1 MNYSKLNLT
10 GSSAPHIRTENGTRQ
25 MMAAVLT
32 ALLPALG
39 FAVYNFGPRPA
50 INVLVSAGGCC
61 VFELLFRLA
70 RRQDMTVG
78 DLSAA
83 VTGTLLALS
92 CPASV
97 PYWILLLGDFFAVV
111 VVKQLCGGIGKN
123 LVNPAL
129 AAQTLLMLLW
139 PGRMCL
145 WVAPHTSVALW
156 GAVEAATIPTPLELL
171 QANDLAGLREL
182 YSLPEMLVGL
192 TSGAAGEVSALLLL
206 AGGLFLMG
214 RKVIS
219 WRIPVGFLG
228 SAAVLTFLF
237 AWGNNRT
244 EWMLCELLSGG
255 LLLAAFFLATDPVT
269 SPISPTGQVIYGV
282 GCGFFTVLLRYYGP
296 WAEGA
301 GLAVLLMNLL
311 ARPLDE
317 YLLTG
322 HIERPALPRIP
333 KVSIGKKTSQPK

>member
-10 GSSAPHIRTENGTRQ
+10 GSSAPHIRTGSGTRQ
-25 MMAAVLT
+25 MMAAVLI

-50 INVLVSAGGCC
+50 LNALVSMGGCC
-61 VFELLFRLA
+61 VFELAIRLA

-83 VTGTLLALS
+83 VTGMLLALS
-92 CPASV
+92 CPVTV
-97 PYWILLLGDFFAVV
+97 PYWLLLLGDLFAIV
-111 VVKQLCGGIGKN
+111 VVKQLFGGLGRN

-129 AAQTLLMLLW
+129 AAQVLLTLLR
-139 PGRMCL
+139 PGEMTV
-145 WVAPHTSVALW
+145 WAAPHTSVPLW
-156 GAVEAATIPTPLELL
+156 GAVDAAVAPTPLELL

-182 YSLPEMLVGL
+182 YSLPELLVGL

-206 AGGLFLMG
+206 AGGLFLIG
-214 RKVIS
+214 RRIIS
-219 WRIPVGFLG
+219 WRIPAAFLG
-228 SAAVLTFLF
+228 TTAVLAFVF

-255 LLLAAFFLATDPVT
+255 LMLAALFMAADPVT
-269 SPISPTGQVIYGV
+269 SPISPAGQVIYGV
-282 GCGFFTVLLRYYGP
+282 GCGFLTVLLRYYGP
-296 WAEGA
+296 FAEGA

-311 ARPLDE
+311 ARPLDA

-322 HIERPALPRIP
+322 HIEKPALPGLP
-333 KVSIGKKTSQPK
+333 KIAGGKKS